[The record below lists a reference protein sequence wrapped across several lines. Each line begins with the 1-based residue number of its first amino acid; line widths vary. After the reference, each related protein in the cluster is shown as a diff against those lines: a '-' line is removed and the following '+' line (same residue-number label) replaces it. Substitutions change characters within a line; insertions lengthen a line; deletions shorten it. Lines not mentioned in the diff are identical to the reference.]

1 MSRVGHEP
9 EFNRGELARSM
20 VATTWAVGVPLAAGI
35 LFLALAAPENPPL
48 YLHWLLTAAGALA
61 AGALG
66 ARYQSNFSDLLVWN
80 WVARIHAE
88 RRLATGTRLLDFDEL
103 LHSDR
108 PDWTGELRP
117 RHDLRIL
124 TKLASALEHKDL
136 YTLGHSRRVARQAC
150 RIAAELGL
158 TERELEE
165 LAEAAALHDVGKIRV
180 PDAVLK
186 KNGPLTIEEMAAVQ
200 EHPEVG
206 ARLVSALGR
215 IQLTAAVLHHH
226 ESWDGSGYPRG
237 LAGEAIPLFARVI
250 AVADAHD
257 AMSSDRPY
265 RKGLSHERAME
276 TLMEQSGRQFDPRV
290 VAAFERCQQRH
301 VVVPALI
308 PLLLSGRRLL
318 RTALSTG
325 SAAAGSAGAAV
336 TATALVIGL
345 GLGPA
350 PAPRIGP
357 APATAVAEV
366 VTTRAETAGLPDFS
380 RTPPFRER
388 DRVKDRAQAR
398 PTPQP
403 RMTPGS
409 GDVQADDPP
418 RAAAHTPLQPPGQTD
433 PPSTAPAPQ
442 EPAPPPE
449 GSVDRPEVGN
459 PLPDLPD
466 VPELPDVLD
475 VPDLPDL
482 PDVPDL
488 PADRKDP
495 EAREDSRDDRDGGD
509 GRDGRH
515 GRDDRDGRRRQGR

>member
-1 MSRVGHEP
+1 
-9 EFNRGELARSM
+9 M

-35 LFLALAAPENPPL
+35 LFLSLAAPPNPPL
-48 YLHWLLTAAGALA
+48 YLSGLLTAAASLA

-66 ARYQSNFSDLLVWN
+66 ARYQRNFSDLLLWN

-150 RIAAELGL
+150 RISAELGL

-215 IQLTAAVLHHH
+215 LQLTAAVLHHH

-257 AMSSDRPY
+257 AMTSDRPY
-265 RKGLSHERAME
+265 RKGMSHERAME

-318 RTALSTG
+318 RTALITG
-325 SAAAGSAGAAV
+325 SAAAAPAAAAV
-336 TATALVIGL
+336 TATAVLLGSGWATAPMSPPRSAPAVVVGQASTTEIDGATGLDLLRSPVTGSDPRTRIHRLKAPKSHFAALVDRVPADAPPPSPARAPVAAPPADE
-345 GLGPA
+345 GPVSAA
-350 PAPRIGP
+350 PAPED
-357 APATAVAEV
+357 APALEEPAEGPK
-366 VTTRAETAGLPDFS
+366 TENPPPD
-380 RTPPFRER
+380 TPEDPEEPVGGGSGGGGG
-388 DRVKDRAQAR
+388 DEEPPPPGD
-398 PTPQP
+398 PQP
-403 RMTPGS
+403 DKG
-409 GDVQADDPP
+409 
-418 RAAAHTPLQPPGQTD
+418 
-433 PPSTAPAPQ
+433 
-442 EPAPPPE
+442 
-449 GSVDRPEVGN
+449 
-459 PLPDLPD
+459 
-466 VPELPDVLD
+466 
-475 VPDLPDL
+475 
-482 PDVPDL
+482 
-488 PADRKDP
+488 KDC
-495 EAREDSRDDRDGGD
+495 ERRT
-509 GRDGRH
+509 GRGH
-515 GRDDRDGRRRQGR
+515 GKDKHCPWL

>member
-1 MSRVGHEP
+1 MSRVGHELHP
-9 EFNRGELARSM
+9 GLTRSM

-35 LFLALAAPENPPL
+35 LFLSFAAPHNPPL
-48 YLHWLLTAAGALA
+48 YLSGLLTAAASLA

-66 ARYQSNFSDLLVWN
+66 ARYQRNFSDLLLWN

-88 RRLATGTRLLDFDEL
+88 RRLATGTRLLNFDEL

-117 RHDLRIL
+117 WHDLRIL
-124 TKLASALEHKDL
+124 TKLASALERKDL

-180 PDAVLK
+180 PDTVLK

-200 EHPEVG
+200 EHPEAG

-257 AMSSDRPY
+257 AMTSDRPY
-265 RKGLSHERAME
+265 RKGMSHERAME

-325 SAAAGSAGAAV
+325 SAAAAPAAAAV
-336 TATALVIGL
+336 TATAVLLGSGLATAPVSPPRRAPAVVVEQASTTEIEGATGLDLPRSPVPHSDQRARIHRPKAPMSHVAALVDRVPAEAPPPSPAHAPVAAPPADEGPVSAAPAPEDAPPL
-345 GLGPA
+345 EEPAEDPEEPVGGGSGGGSGDEEPA
-350 PAPRIGP
+350 PAG
-357 APATAVAEV
+357 
-366 VTTRAETAGLPDFS
+366 D
-380 RTPPFRER
+380 
-388 DRVKDRAQAR
+388 
-398 PTPQP
+398 PQP
-403 RMTPGS
+403 DKG
-409 GDVQADDPP
+409 
-418 RAAAHTPLQPPGQTD
+418 
-433 PPSTAPAPQ
+433 
-442 EPAPPPE
+442 
-449 GSVDRPEVGN
+449 
-459 PLPDLPD
+459 
-466 VPELPDVLD
+466 
-475 VPDLPDL
+475 
-482 PDVPDL
+482 
-488 PADRKDP
+488 KDC
-495 EAREDSRDDRDGGD
+495 ERRT
-509 GRDGRH
+509 GRGH
-515 GRDDRDGRRRQGR
+515 GKDKHCPWL